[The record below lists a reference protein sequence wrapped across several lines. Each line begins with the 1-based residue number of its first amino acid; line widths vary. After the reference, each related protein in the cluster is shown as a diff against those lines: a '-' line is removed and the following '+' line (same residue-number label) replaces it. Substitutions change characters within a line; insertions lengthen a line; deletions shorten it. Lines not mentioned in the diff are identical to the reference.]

1 MKNRII
7 SLVLAGVIAAG
18 TVGAVSAEEASERA
32 KGIKF
37 AVDSAYRVNTSTG
50 YVGGVTPDTTVE
62 TLLGALENKIGVEV
76 IRDKTL
82 GASDEVQH
90 GDMLALKAED
100 GTVKAQYEIVFMGNA
115 NEDTKVNIGDATRM
129 LQKIAKWDV
138 TIDEIAADVNGD
150 GSMNLSDVAL
160 LLQNIAGWE
169 KAQFVKT
176 PVLPGKGSSRVGK
189 NINTSDATTPTNNPG
204 NINLRKGQ
212 DLGVKFTVPEGQFG
226 KYAKAQFPSWGDSK
240 GSIRLS
246 LYKWDTD
253 YATTIANDPI
263 YTEYHENFADCTEI
277 KFDFLDS
284 AGKGIPAGDYVWRI
298 HDGFDER
305 INPDNESEPVGV
317 GLFATGCPKADSGV
331 TIFFEGEALDPASK
345 DSFGPTALIGIGD

>member
-1 MKNRII
+1 MKNRIM
-7 SLVLAGVIAAG
+7 SLVLAGVISAG
-18 TVGAVSAEEASERA
+18 TVGAVSAEETAERA

-37 AVDSAYRVNTSTG
+37 LADSAYRVNTSTG
-50 YVGGVTPDTTVE
+50 YVGGVTPDTTVA
-62 TLLGALENKIGVEV
+62 TLLGALENKNGVDV

-90 GDMLALKAED
+90 GDMLTLKAED
-100 GTVKAQYEIVFMGNA
+100 GAVKAQYEIIFMGNA
-115 NEDTKVNIGDATRM
+115 NKDTKVNLGDAAAM
-129 LQKIAKWDV
+129 LQKIAKWEV
-138 TIDEIAADVNGD
+138 AIDEIASDVNGD
-150 GSMNLSDVAL
+150 GAVNLSDVSL

-169 KAQFVKT
+169 KAKFVKT
-176 PVLPGKGSSRVGK
+176 PVLPGKGDSRVSSS
-189 NINTSDATTPTNNPG
+189 ISTSDATTPTDNPG

-212 DLGVKFTVPEGQFG
+212 DLGVKFTVPEGKVG
-226 KYAKAQFPSWGDSK
+226 KYAKANFPSWGDSK

-253 YATTIANDPI
+253 YATTVANDSI
-263 YTEYHENFADCTEI
+263 YTEYHENFADGTEF
-277 KFDFLDS
+277 KLNFLDS

-331 TIFFEGEALDPASK
+331 TIFFEGEALDPESK
-345 DSFGPTALIGIGD
+345 DSFGPIALIGIGD